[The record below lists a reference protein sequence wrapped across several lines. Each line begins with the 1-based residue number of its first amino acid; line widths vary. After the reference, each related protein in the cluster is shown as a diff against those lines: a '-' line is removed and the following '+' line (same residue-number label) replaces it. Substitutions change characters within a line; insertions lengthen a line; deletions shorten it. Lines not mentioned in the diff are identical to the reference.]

1 MVVVGDVVV
10 AGCLQIGDR
19 TEHATFERALCGTA
33 VTEQI
38 LPRYH
43 FKRQLQPFVLPTI
56 ALHAGAAIG

>member
-19 TEHATFERALCGTA
+19 TEHATFERALCG
-33 VTEQI
+33 
-38 LPRYH
+38 
-43 FKRQLQPFVLPTI
+43 KLQPFVLPTI